1 MSTNIA
7 VADSVFPSLD
17 LATEALA
24 PVDGVLTL
32 SADTSQ
38 DAILAVAADAEALL
52 VTYSEITA
60 DVIAGLNNCKA
71 IGRFGIGVNN
81 IDIDAATA
89 KGIVVTYAP
98 VYCLDEVSD
107 HAMALLL
114 AAARKIPFAN
124 KQVHSGTWNMP
135 DVVPI
140 PRLRGKTLGLIGFG
154 NIPQKIVGKAQAFG
168 MKVIANDPFVN
179 KDIAKNMDV
188 DLVELDDLY
197 AQSDFVSVHAP
208 LLPETE
214 NMFNMDT
221 FKKMKSNA
229 ILVNTA
235 RGPLVEINDLAKA
248 LDAGEIAGAGLDV
261 LPVEPPAADCPLIG
275 RDDVILSPHT
285 GFYSEDALLD
295 LQTTVAGDVCTVLQG
310 GTPKY
315 PVNPDVLK

>member
-1 MSTNIA
+1 M
-7 VADSVFPSLD
+7 D

-32 SADTSQ
+32 SKSTSQ
-38 DAILAVAADAEALL
+38 DDILAVAADAEALL

-81 IDIDAATA
+81 IDLDAAAA

-140 PRLRGKTLGLIGFG
+140 PRLRGKTLGLIGLG

-168 MKVIANDPFVN
+168 MKVIASDPFVN
-179 KDIAKNMDV
+179 KDIAKNLDV

-315 PVNPDVLK
+315 PVSPK

>member
-32 SADTSQ
+32 SKSTSQ
-38 DAILAVAADAEALL
+38 DDILAVAADAEALL

-81 IDIDAATA
+81 IDLDAAAA

-154 NIPQKIVGKAQAFG
+154 NIPQKSVGKAQAFG
-168 MKVIANDPFVN
+168 MKVIASDPFVN
-179 KDIAKNMDV
+179 KDIAKNLDV

-315 PVNPDVLK
+315 PGNPDVLK